1 MAKKPKAVVL
11 GVGALRG
18 IGGAASRRFAKEG
31 YHVLVAGRTPQKIET
46 VVDAIR
52 KDGGAA
58 TAFTIDG
65 TKEDQVTGLFDAAM
79 ADDNDSGPA
88 DLFVFNMGNNAAVD
102 FREMTAQHLR
112 GLLAGRLL
120 RRLPVRPRGDAPPG
134 AAWPRHGDLHRRVGL
149 AARPAEVR
157 RLQRDQGRPAP
168 AGAGD

>member
-31 YHVLVAGRTPQKIET
+31 YHVLVAGRTPQKIEA

-65 TKEDQVTGLFDAAM
+65 TKED
-79 ADDNDSGPA
+79 
-88 DLFVFNMGNNAAVD
+88 
-102 FREMTAQHLR
+102 R
-112 GLLAGRLL
+112 GDP
-120 RRLPVRPRGDAPPG
+120 PVRRGDGRRRRQRRRPTCSSSTWATTPPSTS
-134 AAWPRHGDLHRRVGL
+134 
-149 AARPAEVR
+149 AR
-157 RLQRDQGRPAP
+157 
-168 AGAGD
+168 